1 MAEPNLSINPN
12 IKELSSS
19 TVKLNSTDSYMNI
32 SSLSEIKQDISINIV
47 DNSLSSNASFSLKI
61 ETIISDLLKKDIRE
75 YINNNMNYI
84 FQSISSIKHNTDKYN
99 KIYQIRLIEKNK
111 NNFILCIIFNFLE
124 NLILNKNIDDINDLI
139 GKINEIE
146 IKEINNDNIND
157 ENKKLILE
165 ILNAIKS
172 DLKENRIDKAYNC
185 FIKAFIFS
193 DEFKIFFNYFTRK
206 LIYDYIYKNINNNL
220 SAEEPIKIFDLL
232 PEKYK
237 QDKNGNYILV
247 NFKKDIMEMN
257 FEKAHNEIYSKVI
270 PYIFKMD
277 LNIIVYNKNNNDI
290 KTIKYKYKENNSLNL
305 NLIYFETEKYFNIY
319 YSKDFFEKFITFL
332 KIVNQQCKKC
342 NNIMETNNKFRLCN
356 NCLKKIVEQDGN
368 VYSRY
373 LDFIENN
380 EIKLFDKNYKIII
393 TEKLSNFS
401 CVIDNKE
408 IILKELINECGLDI
422 NELFSK
428 LKQKICLICQKDIN
442 NNSAIKLPCE
452 CKFCS
457 KKCFDEYMKEIE
469 KKNDLVNNNGLKV
482 YYPMS
487 GCFCG
492 FQYKLNDF
500 NDLKKELEKYNNK
513 DYLDIIETA
522 IKNNLLSRCVL
533 CKKFFNTVDKF
544 VKLKL
549 KDEKEHLV
557 CKKCCSDNKIN
568 LDNDYYNKEIF
579 CLFCNKIHIIKSWN
593 KFEGVS
599 DCIII

>member
-1 MAEPNLSINPN
+1 MAEPNLSINTN
-12 IKELSSS
+12 IKELSTS
-19 TVKLNSTDSYMNI
+19 TVKFNSTDSFMNN

-47 DNSLSSNASFSLKI
+47 DNSLSSNPPLSLKI

-84 FQSISSIKHNTDKYN
+84 FQSIGSIKHNTDKYN
-99 KIYQIRLIEKNK
+99 KIFQIRLIEKNK

-165 ILNAIKS
+165 ILKDIKS

-185 FIKAFIFS
+185 FIKAFIFLN
-193 DEFKIFFNYFTRK
+193 EFKIFFNYFTRK

-290 KTIKYKYKENNSLNL
+290 KTIKYKYKENNSLSL

-319 YSKDFFEKFITFL
+319 YS
-332 KIVNQQCKKC
+332 
-342 NNIMETNNKFRLCN
+342 
-356 NCLKKIVEQDGN
+356 
-368 VYSRY
+368 
-373 LDFIENN
+373 
-380 EIKLFDKNYKIII
+380 
-393 TEKLSNFS
+393 
-401 CVIDNKE
+401 
-408 IILKELINECGLDI
+408 
-422 NELFSK
+422 
-428 LKQKICLICQKDIN
+428 
-442 NNSAIKLPCE
+442 
-452 CKFCS
+452 
-457 KKCFDEYMKEIE
+457 
-469 KKNDLVNNNGLKV
+469 
-482 YYPMS
+482 
-487 GCFCG
+487 
-492 FQYKLNDF
+492 
-500 NDLKKELEKYNNK
+500 
-513 DYLDIIETA
+513 
-522 IKNNLLSRCVL
+522 
-533 CKKFFNTVDKF
+533 
-544 VKLKL
+544 
-549 KDEKEHLV
+549 
-557 CKKCCSDNKIN
+557 
-568 LDNDYYNKEIF
+568 
-579 CLFCNKIHIIKSWN
+579 
-593 KFEGVS
+593 
-599 DCIII
+599 